1 MLYPS
6 IDSLLKRVDSKY
18 LLVNIVAKRAKEME
32 QTEHYQIKETEYK
45 SSKNIGKALEEIKQG
60 LIHVKEEDQL

>member
-6 IDSLLKRVDSKY
+6 IDSLLKKVSSKY
-18 LLVNIVAKRAKEME
+18 LLVNVVAKRAKEME
-32 QTEHYQIKETEYK
+32 ETDHYQIKHDEYK

-60 LIHVKEEDQL
+60 LIHVKED

>member
-6 IDSLLKRVDSKY
+6 IDSLLKQVGSKY
-18 LLVNIVAKRAKEME
+18 LLVNIVAKRAKEMDDTNYF
-32 QTEHYQIKETEYK
+32 QLKESEYK

-60 LIHVKEEDQL
+60 LININTNK